1 MYFYVRAPTETK
13 VIRNRMRV
21 KNSVNSTLK
30 SAKIPTLIVDE
41 FINQLVYITQ
51 RDIKRDLTKFYREFY
66 SVIIL
71 VRKPSFI
78 GLMLLTDH
86 KFICLDT
93 D

>member
-41 FINQLVYITQ
+41 FINQLSFNIDFQ
-51 RDIKRDLTKFYREFY
+51 RDIKKGDLIEILYEGNFTV
-66 SVIIL
+66 VII
-71 VRKPSFI
+71 
-78 GLMLLTDH
+78 
-86 KFICLDT
+86 
-93 D
+93 